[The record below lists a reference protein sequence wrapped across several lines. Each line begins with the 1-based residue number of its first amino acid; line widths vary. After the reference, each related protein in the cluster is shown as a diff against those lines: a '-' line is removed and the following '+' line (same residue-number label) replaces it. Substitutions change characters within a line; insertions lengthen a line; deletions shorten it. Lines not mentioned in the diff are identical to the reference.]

1 MKDKILLWDYLL
13 HVTQQWNGKVI
24 IMGDFN
30 KVRVKSDR
38 FGSVFHAHGANL
50 FNSFITNA
58 GLIEVPLGGSTFTW
72 CHKSATKM
80 SKLDRFLISET
91 SNYCP
96 YITKPILGT
105 LSFFYSDHN
114 TPYLASETVLDYAL
128 YIQILSSLVGFR
140 RRCVGV
146 LGFGGFDKFVEDNWR
161 GAPVVASNAMSG
173 FVYKLKYLKV
183 KIREWSKCNK
193 RDTKSGKSSL
203 QDELHVLDSVIDSGV
218 ISDDLVN
225 KRSEV
230 IHSLLDIDKR
240 NATEMA
246 QKAKIRWCIE
256 GDENS
261 SFFHGML
268 NKRRSQLSIRGILVD
283 GVWLQDPSIVKKEFY
298 LHFSKRFAKPDSYR
312 AHLNMEYP
320 ITLSP
325 EQQSDLELLVPRRN

>member
-1 MKDKILLWDYLL
+1 MHSRTVSDSFVINRGVWLKTGDDFLIISVYAPHDMKDKILLWDYLL

-30 KVRVKSDR
+30 EVRVKSDR

-80 SKLDRFLISET
+80 SKLDRFLISE
-91 SNYCP
+91 NLQNNCP
-96 YITKPILGT
+96 NITAITLDRFLSDHRPIL
-105 LSFFYSDHN
+105 LRES
-114 TPYLASETVLDYAL
+114 VLDYGPIPFKFYHHWL
-128 YIQILSSLVGFR
+128 DSE
-140 RRCVGV
+140 
-146 LGFGGFDKFVEDNWR
+146 GFDKFVEDNWR

-283 GVWLQDPSIVKKEFY
+283 GGMASRSQ
-298 LHFSKRFAKPDSYR
+298 YR
-312 AHLNMEYP
+312 QERV
-320 ITLSP
+320 LSP
-325 EQQSDLELLVPRRN
+325 F

>member
-30 KVRVKSDR
+30 EVRVKSDR

-72 CHKSATKM
+72 CHKSAMKM
-80 SKLDRFLISET
+80 SKLDRFLISE
-91 SNYCP
+91 NLQNNCP
-96 YITKPILGT
+96 NITAITLDRFLSDHRPIL
-105 LSFFYSDHN
+105 LRES
-114 TPYLASETVLDYAL
+114 VLDYGPIPFKFYHHWL
-128 YIQILSSLVGFR
+128 DSE
-140 RRCVGV
+140 
-146 LGFGGFDKFVEDNWR
+146 GFDKFVEDNWR

-218 ISDDLVN
+218 ISDDLVTT
-225 KRSEV
+225 S
-230 IHSLLDIDKR
+230 
-240 NATEMA
+240 
-246 QKAKIRWCIE
+246 
-256 GDENS
+256 
-261 SFFHGML
+261 
-268 NKRRSQLSIRGILVD
+268 GILII
-283 GVWLQDPSIVKKEFY
+283 PF
-298 LHFSKRFAKPDSYR
+298 
-312 AHLNMEYP
+312 
-320 ITLSP
+320 
-325 EQQSDLELLVPRRN
+325 